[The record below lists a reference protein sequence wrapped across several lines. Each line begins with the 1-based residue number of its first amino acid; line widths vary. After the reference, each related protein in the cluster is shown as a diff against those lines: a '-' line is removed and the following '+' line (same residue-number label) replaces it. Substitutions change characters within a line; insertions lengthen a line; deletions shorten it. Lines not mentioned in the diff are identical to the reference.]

1 MSGRRSHLRVVPTE
15 PASALP
21 AAVAAAA
28 AIQGPID
35 RLPLPV
41 TAVESAGTFPVT
53 ILASLALHG
62 VVLALAGWLLFGDIQ
77 GPVPLLDVVVVTG
90 DIAASSGES
99 AAQGAAPSLD
109 QDLREAA
116 RPEIEPQVTAT
127 EPARP
132 APAEPMQPA
141 AAPQSA
147 AEHDTSEVVDLEPPT
162 QVAAQP
168 QPSTAAPQ
176 PPPLEAVV
184 PAPQDPTV
192 MREPAPDATLAKPPA
207 QQAPPSDTRELRPPR
222 PAAPAKPPAAPRRTA
237 TPTAPQAPAGEPAPS
252 PPSAPAA
259 SIAPPGAGQSGS
271 GDTGVRALGRVDPVY
286 PNAARA
292 RGAHGRVLVS
302 VLVGA
307 DGKVQAAEVQNSSGH
322 ADLDAEAVL
331 AVRKWPFAPARRMGT
346 AVPERVLVP
355 VVFRLR

>member
-1 MSGRRSHLRVVPTE
+1 MIARRGHLRVVADE
-15 PASALP
+15 PAAAREVSAVLP
-21 AAVAAAA
+21 AE
-28 AIQGPID
+28 
-35 RLPLPV
+35 RLSLPV
-41 TAVESAGTFPVT
+41 TAAENAGTFPATV
-53 ILASLALHG
+53 LASLALHG
-62 VVLALAGWLLFGDIQ
+62 AVLALAGWLLFGDSQ

-90 DIAASSGES
+90 DIAASSGDA
-99 AAQGAAPSLD
+99 AAQGGAPSAD

-116 RPEIEPQVTAT
+116 RPETEPQPAAT
-127 EPARP
+127 DAARP
-132 APAEPMQPA
+132 APAEPIQA
-141 AAPQSA
+141 AATPQDA
-147 AEHDTSEVVDLEPPT
+147 AESDAPEAGETLPPT
-162 QVAAQP
+162 QLAAQP
-168 QPSTAAPQ
+168 QPSTARPE
-176 PPPLEAVV
+176 PPPLATAV

-192 MREPAPDATLAKPPA
+192 LREPVPDAVVTMPPPE
-207 QQAPPSDTRELRPPR
+207 QPPPPRASEFQPPR
-222 PAAPAKPPAAPRRTA
+222 PAVPAKPPAKPRRTA
-237 TPTAPQAPAGEPAPS
+237 APTAPQAPAGEPAPS

-271 GDTGVRALGRVDPVY
+271 SDTGVRALGRVDPVY
-286 PNAARA
+286 PQAARA

-307 DGKVQAAEVQNSSGH
+307 DGKVQAADVQNSSGH